1 MKPYKQYIHTP
12 VEEKDEDL
20 RRTLISS
27 ITQKLQRMST
37 LELRETYNYTVDVMD
52 KKKKRR

>member
-1 MKPYKQYIHTP
+1 MKTAKTRKLTPFEERDQDIRHT
-12 VEEKDEDL
+12 L
-20 RRTLISS
+20 TTS
-27 ITQKLQRMST
+27 IIQKLQRMST

>member
-1 MKPYKQYIHTP
+1 MKTIKARKLTP
-12 VEEKDEDL
+12 FEEREEDI
-20 RRTLISS
+20 RRTLTTS
-27 ITQKLQRMST
+27 IIQKLQRMST

>member
-12 VEEKDEDL
+12 GEEKDEDL

-52 KKKKRR
+52 KKKKHR

>member
-1 MKPYKQYIHTP
+1 MKTVKTRKLTPFEEREQDIRHT
-12 VEEKDEDL
+12 L
-20 RRTLISS
+20 TTS
-27 ITQKLQRMST
+27 IIQKLQHMST